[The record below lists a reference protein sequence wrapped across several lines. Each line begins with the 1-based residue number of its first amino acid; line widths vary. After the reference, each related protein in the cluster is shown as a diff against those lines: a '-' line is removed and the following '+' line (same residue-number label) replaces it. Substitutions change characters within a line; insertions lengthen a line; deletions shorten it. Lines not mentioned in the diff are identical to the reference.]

1 MMKDKIIWIGPIV
14 NNEYINKIEAIS
26 PAANHWQANFI
37 DALTNN
43 KYDVT
48 LVTYI
53 PMRFWPKEQLWVKY
67 PLSKQNVNF
76 NIISI
81 SYLNLPF
88 IRDMWISI
96 ALFKKIIKIDNC
108 YKIISYNPVFRHSLC
123 ATILQYFYKY
133 IWISII
139 ADDKVKGKPNYSIF
153 LSAGYFNS
161 TVIKNK
167 YLFEGG
173 INLKNTEIN
182 NYNKT
187 KVLLYAGSITKWT
200 GIEDF
205 IINYHNVLND
215 FDLELH
221 IYGKGESKIISE
233 IAKYNTK
240 IKFIGYVDDNTLDN
254 ACKNAFAFI
263 NPRPLNVLNGDNN
276 FPSKILYYLSYS
288 KPILSTLTLGLS
300 SDLSKIL
307 TLYNPS
313 NDQDIIRCLE
323 LILDIGYYEKQTK
336 ILQNYI
342 LQNTWDKKVEILLS
356 KIF

>member
-1 MMKDKIIWIGPIV
+1 
-14 NNEYINKIEAIS
+14 
-26 PAANHWQANFI
+26 
-37 DALTNN
+37 
-43 KYDVT
+43 
-48 LVTYI
+48 
-53 PMRFWPKEQLWVKY
+53 
-67 PLSKQNVNF
+67 
-76 NIISI
+76 
-81 SYLNLPF
+81 
-88 IRDMWISI
+88 
-96 ALFKKIIKIDNC
+96 
-108 YKIISYNPVFRHSLC
+108 
-123 ATILQYFYKY
+123 
-133 IWISII
+133 
-139 ADDKVKGKPNYSIF
+139 
-153 LSAGYFNS
+153 
-161 TVIKNK
+161 
-167 YLFEGG
+167 
-173 INLKNTEIN
+173 
-182 NYNKT
+182 
-187 KVLLYAGSITKWT
+187 VLLYAGSITKWT

-240 IKFIGYVDDNTLDN
+240 IKFIGYVDDNTLDK

-323 LILDIGYYEKQTK
+323 LISDIGYYEKQTK
-336 ILQNYI
+336 LLQNYI
-342 LQNTWDKKVEILLS
+342 LQNTWDKKVEILFS
-356 KIF
+356 KIV